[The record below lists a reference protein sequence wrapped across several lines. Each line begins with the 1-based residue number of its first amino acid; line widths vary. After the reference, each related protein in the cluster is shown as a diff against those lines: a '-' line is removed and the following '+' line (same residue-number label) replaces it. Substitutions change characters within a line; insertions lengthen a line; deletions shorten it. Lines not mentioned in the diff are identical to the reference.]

1 MRRVSRGWMI
11 GILLIS
17 ILSLVLLTPTFAGD
31 KLPSWWSKIF
41 PSKGIRLGL
50 DLKGGIFLLLGV
62 KAEKAIEQEL
72 GTIDDVIKTDLKKSK
87 ALVKSAEKEGKT
99 LTINFFSRDDLLKAK
114 DSAERNFDNFA
125 DIEDK
130 DLTLK
135 ITLKNDYIKELQKNA
150 LTQVKQVI
158 ENRVQERGLVEPS
171 IQKAGEDRILIQV
184 PGASGTDRDRIVGLI
199 KKAAVL
205 EFKIVKNAAITE
217 DLLLQNLNVSSVEQL
232 QQQGLT
238 IHKGDTGSEN
248 EQYFVTESKAQVTGE
263 YISDARLTF
272 DNFGRAAVLFRFR
285 GESATK
291 FGELTGNNIDERL
304 AIVLDGMIMS
314 APVINDR
321 ITYEGTIT
329 GDFTSEEAKDLA
341 LVLRSGS
348 LPVPVDVEQERTVGP
363 SLGEN
368 SIEKGKMSMIV
379 GGILVIIFMI
389 LFYRLQGFIA
399 DVALILNMLFIMGF
413 LSAFGVTLTLPGIAG
428 LVLTLGMAVDGNIII
443 FERIKEELRVGKSAL
458 AAIEA
463 GYSRSLWTILDA
475 NITTLLTALILF
487 WFGTGPIK
495 GFAATL
501 SIGIISTVFSNVL
514 LARIITNFFYRD
526 NDVETVSI

>member
-1 MRRVSRGWMI
+1 MRRVSRGWI
-11 GILLIS
+11 FGILLIT
-17 ILSLVLLTPTFAGD
+17 ILSLLLLAPTFAGD
-31 KLPSWWSKIF
+31 KLPSWWSKVF

-62 KAEKAIEQEL
+62 EAEKAIEQEL
-72 GTIDDVIKTDLKKSK
+72 GTIVDTIKTDIQKSK
-87 ALVKSAEKEGKT
+87 ALVKSTEKDGKT
-99 LTINFFSRDDLLKAK
+99 LTLNFFSKDDLLKAK
-114 DSAERNFDNFA
+114 DSAEKNFDSFA
-125 DIEDK
+125 DIDER
-130 DLTLK
+130 DLSLD
-135 ITLKNDYIKELQKNA
+135 ITLKSDYIKELQKNA

-171 IQKAGEDRILIQV
+171 IQKAGDDRILIQV
-184 PGASGTDRDRIVGLI
+184 PGASGDDRDRIVSLI

-205 EFKIVKNAAITE
+205 EFKIVKNAAINE
-217 DLLLQNLNVSSVEQL
+217 ELLFQSQNVSSLEEL
-232 QQQGLT
+232 EQQGLT
-238 IHKGDTGSEN
+238 IHRGNTGNQN
-248 EQYFVTESKAQVTGE
+248 ESFFITELDAEVTGE

-285 GESATK
+285 GEGATK
-291 FGELTGNNIDERL
+291 FGELTGGNIDERL
-304 AIVLDGMIMS
+304 AIVLDGSIMS

-363 SLGEN
+363 SLGKD
-368 SIEKGKMSMIV
+368 SIDKGKLSMIV
-379 GGILVIIFMI
+379 GGILVIIFMA
-389 LFYRLQGFIA
+389 LFYKLQGVVADIA
-399 DVALILNMLFIMGF
+399 LLLNMLFIMGF

-443 FERIKEELRVGKSAL
+443 FERIKEELRIGKSAL

-463 GYSRSLWTILDA
+463 GYARSLWTILDA

-501 SIGIISTVFSNVL
+501 SIGIISTVFSNVVV
-514 LARIITNFFYRD
+514 ARIVTNFFYRD
-526 NDVETVSI
+526 KEVETVSI